1 VEALFETV
9 SHLSHAGV
17 EPVGFG
23 HDADEAYRPATFSL
37 KGVRVAVLGA
47 SRVFPRPYW
56 AAGRP
61 GPGLASAYDEEALLS
76 AVVRAKQAADVVVVA
91 VHWGTELMPCPDDD
105 VVALGHALVEAGA
118 SVVLGSHPHV
128 LQPLVRRSG
137 GLIAFSL
144 GNFVFHRRSSI
155 DGDTGV
161 LEVRFDGGQ
170 ILEYRLHPHRLDE
183 GPPHRA
189 DPTDSA
195 RILSATE
202 PAACG
207 L

>member
-1 VEALFETV
+1 
-9 SHLSHAGV
+9 
-17 EPVGFG
+17 
-23 HDADEAYRPATFSL
+23 
-37 KGVRVAVLGA
+37 
-47 SRVFPRPYW
+47 
-56 AAGRP
+56 
-61 GPGLASAYDEEALLS
+61 
-76 AVVRAKQAADVVVVA
+76 VVVVA